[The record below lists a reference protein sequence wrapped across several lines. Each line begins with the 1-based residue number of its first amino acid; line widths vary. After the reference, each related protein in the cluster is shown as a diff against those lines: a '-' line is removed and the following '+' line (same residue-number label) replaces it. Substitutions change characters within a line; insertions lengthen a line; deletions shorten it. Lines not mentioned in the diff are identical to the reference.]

1 MIRKAKNISEDI
13 VSIYKL
19 IKYGA
24 DNAQVLYRPKKEIE
38 KSINSFWVWEVSEG
52 KIVACCALDIYNK
65 KLAEVR
71 SLVVAPTYQGKGI
84 ATKLIKACK
93 KEAKRQEIY
102 EILAV
107 TEKDSLFEKNGF
119 KKCLNGQWPMFIK
132 LKNLV

>member
-1 MIRKAKNISEDI
+1 MIRSAKCVSKDI
-13 VSIYKL
+13 VNIYKL
-19 IKYGA
+19 IKFGA
-24 DNAQVLYRPKKEIE
+24 DNAQVLYRPKKEVE
-38 KSINSFWVWEVSEG
+38 KSINSFWVWEIRGV
-52 KIVACCALDIYNK
+52 IVACSALDIYSN
-65 KLAEVR
+65 KLAEIR

-84 ATKLIKACK
+84 GTMLIKACK
-93 KEAKRQEIY
+93 KEAKRQGIY